1 MRTTLIIDD
10 DLGAALKE
18 QAKRTDQSFK
28 QVVNDALRRGL
39 SSVLPE
45 VAPAYR
51 VQPLDSGFKP
61 GVDPLRLNQ
70 MSDELEVSES
80 TGLPQR

>member
-28 QVVNDALRRGL
+28 QVLNDALRRGL
-39 SSVLPE
+39 SSALPE
-45 VAPAYR
+45 AAPAYR
-51 VQPLDSGFKP
+51 LRPLDSGFKP

-80 TGLPQR
+80 TGLP